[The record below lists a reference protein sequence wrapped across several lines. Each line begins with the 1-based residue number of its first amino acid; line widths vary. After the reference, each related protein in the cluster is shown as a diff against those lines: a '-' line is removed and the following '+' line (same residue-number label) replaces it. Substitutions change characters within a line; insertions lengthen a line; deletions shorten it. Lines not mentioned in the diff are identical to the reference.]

1 LSICTYK
8 TGLGEWAS
16 YQASTLLSLEV
27 MRLRQPSNTYQLGGI
42 ARGVIVG
49 VLFHLLFPSLTR
61 AQGLARDA
69 LSNFPADT
77 QQVAYLNLAQLRSLA
92 EYPQIRN
99 YLLNRQFRDFQDFL
113 RSLGVDSEK
122 DVDEV
127 MLGWRMESGSLV
139 GRAEGRFDG
148 ERVRKLVVQQQMPIR
163 EYQGY
168 ELYSFG
174 SGEDPTDVVYVFLS
188 SSSAAFGKLRDVK
201 DLLDVR
207 AGAKP
212 ALDTNS
218 AFVGWEAELEGTSP
232 QWGISTGKMAA
243 SQAGPWLAAGSK
255 PGLDPSVLFGPVQA
269 VLYRMDWNG
278 GVITHVSILCQNNES
293 ASAFA
298 QLLSILRD
306 ARPAAGANPLPAGLL
321 TLVQGLEAHANGS
334 RVELTTTA
342 PLEAMEQLVRSGETH

>member
-1 LSICTYK
+1 
-8 TGLGEWAS
+8 
-16 YQASTLLSLEV
+16 
-27 MRLRQPSNTYQLGGI
+27 MRLRHQSNTYGLGGI
-42 ARGVIVG
+42 AQGVIVG
-49 VLFHLLFPSLTR
+49 VLLHLLFPSLTR
-61 AQGLARDA
+61 AQGLAHDA
-69 LSNFPADT
+69 LSSFPADT

-92 EYPQIRN
+92 EYAQIRN

-113 RSLGVDSEK
+113 RSLGLDSEK

-148 ERVRKLVVQQQMPIR
+148 ERVRKVVVQQQMPIR

-174 SGEDPTDVVYVFLS
+174 SGEDPTDVVFVFLS
-188 SSSAAFGKLRDVK
+188 SSSAAFGRLRDMK
-201 DLLDVR
+201 ELLDVR

-232 QWGISTGKMAA
+232 QWGISTGKMAT

-255 PGLDPSVLFGPVQA
+255 QGLDPSVLFGPVQA

-278 GVITHVSILCQNNES
+278 GVITHISILCQNNES

-298 QLLSILRD
+298 QLLSVLRD
-306 ARPAAGANPLPAGLL
+306 ARPAVGANPLPAGLL
-321 TLVQGLEAHANGS
+321 TLMQGLEVHANGS

-342 PLEAMEQLVRSGETH
+342 PLEAMEQLVRSGAIH